1 VKLLIANDVD
11 LSRTC
16 LDGWT
21 ALHKAALWGHND
33 LVKILLDAKLDL
45 NKKDSKENTPLQLAV
60 EMRHFYI
67 VNIICRFD
75 YNHTL
80 SSRSSTKDVGIWFDS
95 RLVFDVHISSVVA
108 ASLKLL
114 GFIFRSCNEFRS
126 AKCLTTLYFSVVGS
140 RFEYGSIIWSPY
152 YAT

>member
-75 YNHTL
+75 YKIDNILCLVVLPPRTSVFGL
-80 SSRSSTKDVGIWFDS
+80 TPGWF
-95 RLVFDVHISSVVA
+95 LMCILA
-108 ASLKLL
+108 LL
-114 GFIFRSCNEFRS
+114 LLHR
-126 AKCLTTLYFSVVGS
+126 
-140 RFEYGSIIWSPY
+140 
-152 YAT
+152 